1 MFLHDSYTHII
12 MNLIFAIFIMYELE
26 YCWRWTIVISLIAGF
41 AANCL
46 AVATMNGRVLGFSGV
61 LCACVGIQFAALLIH
76 CDYIRT
82 MYAGQFYIIFFMF
95 FITLLMIVGF
105 SQAALVH
112 FFGLCYGLLFG
123 LAFYPRMP

>member
-1 MFLHDSYTHII
+1 M
-12 MNLIFAIFIMYELE
+12 
-26 YCWRWTIVISLIAGF
+26 SLAAGF

-76 CDYIRT
+76 CDYIKA
-82 MYAGQFYIIFFMF
+82 MFEGKFYIIFFMF
-95 FITLLMIVGF
+95 FLTLLMIVGF
-105 SQAALVH
+105 SQAALIH